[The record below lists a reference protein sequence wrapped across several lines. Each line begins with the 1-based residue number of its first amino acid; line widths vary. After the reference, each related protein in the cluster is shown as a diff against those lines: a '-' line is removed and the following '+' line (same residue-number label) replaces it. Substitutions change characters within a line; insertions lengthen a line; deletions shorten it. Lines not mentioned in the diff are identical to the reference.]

1 MPSMYS
7 ITLILLLILIPIYIL
22 LKKEEKR
29 IKNSLVHG
37 MASKFWFLRERR
49 RSIRFSDEIKIR
61 YNLLGKTYDPHYSK
75 TTNISSRGICILTYE
90 RLKNNSYIDLEMD
103 VSGIP
108 KPVKL
113 IGEIVWIKDLQKQ
126 DEEGR
131 RLFYAGV
138 RFSKINPKYEALL
151 LAHLNTLKPIK
162 E

>member
-1 MPSMYS
+1 
-7 ITLILLLILIPIYIL
+7 
-22 LKKEEKR
+22 
-29 IKNSLVHG
+29 
-37 MASKFWFLRERR
+37 
-49 RSIRFSDEIKIR
+49 
-61 YNLLGKTYDPHYSK
+61 
-75 TTNISSRGICILTYE
+75 
-90 RLKNNSYIDLEMD
+90 MD

-126 DEEGR
+126 DEEGK

-151 LAHLNTLKPIK
+151 LSHLNTLKPIK